1 LGYHESLH
9 GFPALDPALAIPL
22 PGLVRI
28 DGGTI
33 GCQTA
38 QSYTQWVP
46 MHDPDQALSILP
58 IGQSE
63 RPDHPART
71 STLTLWGEGKLHP
84 APLSKAA
91 VQALGV
97 TSTRLDVGSAEN

>member
-1 LGYHESLH
+1 MGYYESLD
-9 GFPALDPALAIPL
+9 GFPALDAAQALTQPALT
-22 PGLVRI
+22 RI

-46 MHDPDQALSILP
+46 MHDPDQAQSILP

-63 RPDHPART
+63 RPDGSSRISA
-71 STLTLWGEGKLHP
+71 LALWSESRLHP
-84 APLSKAA
+84 APLSREQVRK
-91 VQALGV
+91 LI
-97 TSTRLDVGSAEN
+97 GSKTDETK